1 MRAFE
6 YFTATDSK
14 HAVALLAEHAP
25 ARVLAGGTDL
35 LADLKASTHELKT
48 VVDISRASDMRKI
61 EVPSAASRSARW
73 SRTLKSWPR
82 K

>member
-25 ARVLAGGTDL
+25 ARVIAGGTATACFPL
-35 LADLKASTHELKT
+35 F
-48 VVDISRASDMRKI
+48 RKN
-61 EVPSAASRSARW
+61 SAAIHSAR
-73 SRTLKSWPR
+73 
-82 K
+82 